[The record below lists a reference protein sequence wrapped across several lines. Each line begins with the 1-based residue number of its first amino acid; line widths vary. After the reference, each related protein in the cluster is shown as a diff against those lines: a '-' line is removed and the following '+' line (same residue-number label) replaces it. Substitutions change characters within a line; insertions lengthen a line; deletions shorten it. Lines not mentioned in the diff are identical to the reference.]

1 MIDADV
7 FGSVRREGRH
17 LKVNHYV
24 RRAVI
29 LSCLLILVTYLIN
42 ISIVALDLVDEEW
55 RDLEQESLR
64 LSFQVRKRLEVLE
77 RSLSRIAIKIGE
89 VKGGQSTADIQG
101 LIELANASQP
111 WLRNIVV
118 VDQEELIRQ
127 ATDTRLI
134 GLVFKDQARYRR
146 LRAVFDPLRFYLFE
160 RFRTPLGND
169 AMPVVR
175 GVADPA
181 TGGFGGY
188 ILGVVRTEDFAE
200 LFHLSTSPTMGRSFA
215 VTHARSFEQP
225 YVVIRGTEKALGD
238 RVREIQASGHQL
250 KTGVS
255 TRYKA
260 PSEGWSWPG
269 HFYVVTL
276 IRPPAVEASD
286 QLLLLIGSDDR
297 IVYGRLAAYVVN
309 SGTVLL
315 LILLA
320 VVLAYWGWER
330 HYMTRYLIAIDQAM
344 LDGLTGLANRRA
356 VDDRLRGE
364 FLRMKRSAGRCAVL
378 MVDID
383 HFKYVNDRHGHAIG
397 DEVLRCVAAVIRD
410 SVRES
415 DFVARFG
422 GEEFLVVL
430 PDTDREGA
438 RTLAEKIRVAV
449 AEARMPR
456 YAGQL
461 HISVGVAV
469 ATPADE
475 DEAVAVALA
484 DARLYAAKAAG
495 RNRVMD

>member
-1 MIDADV
+1 M
-7 FGSVRREGRH
+7 
-17 LKVNHYV
+17 
-24 RRAVI
+24 
-29 LSCLLILVTYLIN
+29 
-42 ISIVALDLVDEEW
+42 
-55 RDLEQESLR
+55 
-64 LSFQVRKRLEVLE
+64 
-77 RSLSRIAIKIGE
+77 
-89 VKGGQSTADIQG
+89 
-101 LIELANASQP
+101 
-111 WLRNIVV
+111 
-118 VDQEELIRQ
+118 
-127 ATDTRLI
+127 
-134 GLVFKDQARYRR
+134 
-146 LRAVFDPLRFYLFE
+146 
-160 RFRTPLGND
+160 
-169 AMPVVR
+169 
-175 GVADPA
+175 
-181 TGGFGGY
+181 
-188 ILGVVRTEDFAE
+188 
-200 LFHLSTSPTMGRSFA
+200 
-215 VTHARSFEQP
+215 
-225 YVVIRGTEKALGD
+225 
-238 RVREIQASGHQL
+238 
-250 KTGVS
+250 
-255 TRYKA
+255 
-260 PSEGWSWPG
+260 
-269 HFYVVTL
+269 TL

-364 FLRMKRSAGRCAVL
+364 FLRMKRSAGRYAVL
-378 MVDID
+378 MVYID

-397 DEVLRCVAAVIRD
+397 DEVLRCVAAVIRCVAAVIRD

-438 RTLAEKIRVAV
+438 RTLAEKIRIAV

-456 YAGQL
+456 DAGQL